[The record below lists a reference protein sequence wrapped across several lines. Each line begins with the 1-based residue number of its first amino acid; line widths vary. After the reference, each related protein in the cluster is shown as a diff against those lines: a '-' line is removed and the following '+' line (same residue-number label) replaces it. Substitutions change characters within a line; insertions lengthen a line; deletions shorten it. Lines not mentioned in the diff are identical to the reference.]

1 MLPANYKHYFMKLF
15 KYMAMIIAAI
25 CMIGTFVSCE
35 EEKEESADNNLF
47 PKYFKTTVDSCA
59 RVGSVLI
66 VDMTI
71 TNKSGKDVQ
80 DLAFSPGED
89 YNIGLS
95 HDDLNNNL
103 ISNDMRFSLNSGEYK
118 YKLDN
123 VSVLAGESI
132 KLRIRVSDFD
142 KTNSA
147 RNVWLYVKATS
158 NTLKMENYSGI
169 ALEKLRIVDN
179 RVLSNGV
186 QTNDRKLSYTFVQ
199 AQRDAN
205 TNDVYLYFKLKNNT
219 GKHLR
224 NVAFRND
231 LGQHFRD
238 DQGNAYYMEF
248 GSNVNYMSEGYTT
261 DIEAGAEVT
270 FIVKARNVAPEANKF
285 SGYFE
290 LVADNYVMEDDML
303 HFFNLGFA
311 QSYN

>member
-1 MLPANYKHYFMKLF
+1 MKLF
-15 KYMAMIIAAI
+15 KYMAMIIAAL

-80 DLAFSPGED
+80 DLALSAD
-89 YNIGLS
+89 TWQNLGLS
-95 HDDLNNNL
+95 RDDLNNDL
-103 ISNDMRFSLNSGEYK
+103 RHSMSFSLNGGEYK
-118 YKLDN
+118 EGLSN
-123 VSVLAGESI
+123 VSVLAGESVKL
-132 KLRIRVSDFD
+132 KLRVARFD
-142 KTNSA
+142 ETNSA
-147 RNVWLYVKATS
+147 RNVWLYVQATS
-158 NTLKMENYSGI
+158 NTLGMERYSGI
-169 ALEKLRIVDN
+169 ALEKLRIADN

-285 SGYFE
+285 SGYFF
-290 LVADNYVMEDDML
+290 LVADNYVVEDDVL

>member
-1 MLPANYKHYFMKLF
+1 
-15 KYMAMIIAAI
+15 MIIAAL

-80 DLAFSPGED
+80 DLALSAD
-89 YNIGLS
+89 TWQNLGLS
-95 HDDLNNNL
+95 RDDLNNDL
-103 ISNDMRFSLNSGEYK
+103 RYSMRFSLNGGEYK
-118 YKLDN
+118 EGLSN
-123 VSVLAGESI
+123 VSVLAGESV
-132 KLRIRVSDFD
+132 KLKIRVNRFD
-142 KTNSA
+142 ETNSA
-147 RNVWLYVKATS
+147 RNVWLYVQATS
-158 NTLKMENYSGI
+158 NTLGMERYSGI
-169 ALEKLRIVDN
+169 ALEKLRIADN

-224 NVAFRND
+224 NVTFRNYYNS
-231 LGQHFRD
+231 QIAD
-238 DQGNAYYMEF
+238 DQGNSY
-248 GSNVNYMSEGYTT
+248 SNILYGTNTNYMSFSYTT
-261 DIEAGAEVT
+261 DIEAGAEIT
-270 FIVKARNVAPEANKF
+270 FIVKASNVAPEASKF
-285 SGYFE
+285 SGNIIVE
-290 LVADNYVMEDDML
+290 ADNYVMEDDVL

>member
-1 MLPANYKHYFMKLF
+1 
-15 KYMAMIIAAI
+15 MIIAAI

-80 DLAFSPGED
+80 DLALSVD
-89 YNIGLS
+89 TWQNLGLS
-95 HDDLNNNL
+95 RDDLNNDL
-103 ISNDMRFSLNSGEYK
+103 RYSMSFSLNGGEYK
-118 YKLDN
+118 EGLSN
-123 VSVLAGESI
+123 VSVLAGESV
-132 KLRIRVSDFD
+132 KLKIRVKRFD
-142 KTNSA
+142 ETNSA
-147 RNVWLYVKATS
+147 RNVWLYVQATS
-158 NTLKMENYSGI
+158 NTLKMERYSGI

-224 NVAFRND
+224 NVEFSNEM
-231 LGQHFRD
+231 GQHFRD

-248 GSNVNYMSEGYTT
+248 GSNVNYMSSGYTT

-285 SGYFE
+285 SGYFI
-290 LVADNYVMEDDML
+290 LVADNYVVEDDVL

>member
-1 MLPANYKHYFMKLF
+1 
-15 KYMAMIIAAI
+15 MIIAAI

-80 DLAFSPGED
+80 DLALSVD
-89 YNIGLS
+89 TWQNLGLS
-95 HDDLNNNL
+95 RDDLNNDL
-103 ISNDMRFSLNSGEYK
+103 RYSMRFSLNGGEYK
-118 YKLDN
+118 EGLSN
-123 VSVLAGESI
+123 VSVLAGESV
-132 KLRIRVSDFD
+132 KLKIRVNRFD
-142 KTNSA
+142 ETNSA
-147 RNVWLYVKATS
+147 RNVWLYVQANS
-158 NTLKMENYSGI
+158 NTLGMERYSGI
-169 ALEKLRIVDN
+169 VLEKLRIADN

-186 QTNDRKLSYTFVQ
+186 QTNDRKLSYTFMQ

-224 NVAFRND
+224 NVEFSNEM
-231 LGQHFRD
+231 GQHFRD

-248 GSNVNYMSEGYTT
+248 GSNVNYMSSGYTT

-285 SGYFE
+285 SGYFH
-290 LVADNYVMEDDML
+290 LTADNYVMEDDAL

-311 QSYN
+311 QGYN

>member
-1 MLPANYKHYFMKLF
+1 
-15 KYMAMIIAAI
+15 MIIAAI

-80 DLAFSPGED
+80 DLALSVD
-89 YNIGLS
+89 TWQNLGLS
-95 HDDLNNNL
+95 RDDLNNDL
-103 ISNDMRFSLNSGEYK
+103 RYSMSFSLNGGEYK
-118 YKLDN
+118 EGLSN
-123 VSVLAGESI
+123 VSVLAGESV
-132 KLRIRVSDFD
+132 KLKIRVKRFD
-142 KTNSA
+142 ETNSA
-147 RNVWLYVKATS
+147 RNVWLYVQATS
-158 NTLKMENYSGI
+158 NTLKMERYSGI
-169 ALEKLRIVDN
+169 ALEKLRIADN

-224 NVAFRND
+224 NVEFSNEM
-231 LGQHFRD
+231 GQHFRD

-248 GSNVNYMSEGYTT
+248 GSNVNYMSSGYTT

-285 SGYFE
+285 SGYFI
-290 LVADNYVMEDDML
+290 LVADNYVVEDDVL

>member
-1 MLPANYKHYFMKLF
+1 MHDRHLL
-15 KYMAMIIAAI
+15 
-25 CMIGTFVSCE
+25 SCE

-80 DLAFSPGED
+80 DLALSVD
-89 YNIGLS
+89 TWQNLGLS
-95 HDDLNNNL
+95 RDDLNNDLRYSMN
-103 ISNDMRFSLNSGEYK
+103 FSLNGGEYK
-118 YKLDN
+118 EGLSN

-224 NVAFRND
+224 NVTFRNYYNS
-231 LGQHFRD
+231 QIAD
-238 DQGNAYYMEF
+238 DQGNSY
-248 GSNVNYMSEGYTT
+248 SNILYGTNTNYMSFSYTT
-261 DIEAGAEVT
+261 DIEAGAEIT
-270 FIVKARNVAPEANKF
+270 FIVKASNVAPEASKF
-285 SGYFE
+285 SGNIIVE
-290 LVADNYVMEDDML
+290 ADNYVMEDDVL

>member
-1 MLPANYKHYFMKLF
+1 
-15 KYMAMIIAAI
+15 MIIAAI

-80 DLAFSPGED
+80 DLALSVD
-89 YNIGLS
+89 TWQNLGLS
-95 HDDLNNNL
+95 RDDLNNDL
-103 ISNDMRFSLNSGEYK
+103 RYSMRFSLNGGEYK
-118 YKLDN
+118 EGLSN
-123 VSVLAGESI
+123 VSVLAGESV
-132 KLRIRVSDFD
+132 KLKIRVNRFD
-142 KTNSA
+142 ETNSA
-147 RNVWLYVKATS
+147 RNVWLYVQANS
-158 NTLKMENYSGI
+158 NTLGMERYSGI
-169 ALEKLRIVDN
+169 VLEKLRIADN

-186 QTNDRKLSYTFVQ
+186 QTNDRKLSYTFMQ

-290 LVADNYVMEDDML
+290 LVADNYVMEDDVL

>member
-1 MLPANYKHYFMKLF
+1 MKLF
-15 KYMAMIIAAI
+15 KYMAMIIAAL

-80 DLAFSPGED
+80 DLALSVD
-89 YNIGLS
+89 TWQNLGLS
-95 HDDLNNNL
+95 RDDLNNDLRYSMN
-103 ISNDMRFSLNSGEYK
+103 FSLNGGEYK
-118 YKLDN
+118 EGLSN
-123 VSVLAGESI
+123 VSVLAGESV
-132 KLRIRVSDFD
+132 KLKIRVKRFD
-142 KTNSA
+142 ETNSA
-147 RNVWLYVKATS
+147 RNVWLYVQATS
-158 NTLKMENYSGI
+158 NTLGMERYSGI
-169 ALEKLRIVDN
+169 ALEKLRIADN

-186 QTNDRKLSYTFVQ
+186 QTNDRKLSYNFVQ

-224 NVAFRND
+224 NVAFRNE

-290 LVADNYVMEDDML
+290 LVADNYVMEDDLL

>member
-1 MLPANYKHYFMKLF
+1 MKLF

-80 DLAFSPGED
+80 DLALRTGED
-89 YNIGLS
+89 WNIGS
-95 HDDLNNNL
+95 SRDDLNNGL
-103 ISNDMRFSLNSGEYK
+103 SQGMRFSLNGGEYK
-118 YKLDN
+118 VNLSN

-132 KLRIRVSDFD
+132 KLRLRVNDFD

-147 RNVWLYVKATS
+147 RNVWIYVQATS
-158 NTLKMENYSGI
+158 NMLKMENYSGI

-224 NVAFRND
+224 NVTFRNYYNS
-231 LGQHFRD
+231 QIAD
-238 DQGNAYYMEF
+238 DQGNSY
-248 GSNVNYMSEGYTT
+248 SNILYGTNTNYMSFSYTT
-261 DIEAGAEVT
+261 DIEAGAEIT
-270 FIVKARNVAPEANKF
+270 FIVKASNVAPEASKF
-285 SGYFE
+285 SGNIIVE
-290 LVADNYVMEDDML
+290 ADNYVMEDDVL

>member
-1 MLPANYKHYFMKLF
+1 
-15 KYMAMIIAAI
+15 MIIAAI

-80 DLAFSPGED
+80 DLALRTGED
-89 YNIGLS
+89 WNIGS
-95 HDDLNNNL
+95 SRDDLNNGL
-103 ISNDMRFSLNSGEYK
+103 SQGMRFSLNGGEYK
-118 YKLDN
+118 VNLSN

-132 KLRIRVSDFD
+132 KLRLRVNDFD

-147 RNVWLYVKATS
+147 RNVWIYVQATS
-158 NTLKMENYSGI
+158 NTLNMETYSGI
-169 ALEKLRIVDN
+169 VLEKLRIVDD

-285 SGYFE
+285 SGYFF
-290 LVADNYVMEDDML
+290 LVADNYVVEDDVL

>member
-1 MLPANYKHYFMKLF
+1 MKLF

-103 ISNDMRFSLNSGEYK
+103 RSVRYSLNGGDYK
-118 YKLDN
+118 VGLDN

-147 RNVWLYVKATS
+147 RNVWIYVQATS

-169 ALEKLRIVDN
+169 ALEKLRIADN

-224 NVAFRND
+224 NVTFRNYYD
-231 LGQHFRD
+231 WQFKD
-238 DQGNAYYMEF
+238 NQGNSYGNILY
-248 GSNVNYMSEGYTT
+248 GTNTNYMSYSYTT
-261 DIEAGAEVT
+261 DIQAGEEVS
-270 FIVKARNVAPEANKF
+270 FIVQARDVAPEASNF
-285 SGYFE
+285 SGNIVVE
-290 LVADNYVMEDDML
+290 ADNYVMEDDVL
-303 HFFNLGFA
+303 HFFNLGFV
-311 QSYN
+311 QNYN

>member
-1 MLPANYKHYFMKLF
+1 M
-15 KYMAMIIAAI
+15 
-25 CMIGTFVSCE
+25 
-35 EEKEESADNNLF
+35 
-47 PKYFKTTVDSCA
+47 
-59 RVGSVLI
+59 
-66 VDMTI
+66 
-71 TNKSGKDVQ
+71 
-80 DLAFSPGED
+80 
-89 YNIGLS
+89 
-95 HDDLNNNL
+95 
-103 ISNDMRFSLNSGEYK
+103 
-118 YKLDN
+118 
-123 VSVLAGESI
+123 
-132 KLRIRVSDFD
+132 
-142 KTNSA
+142 
-147 RNVWLYVKATS
+147 WLYVQATS
-158 NTLKMENYSGI
+158 NTLGMERYSGI
-169 ALEKLRIVDN
+169 ALEKLRIADN

-270 FIVKARNVAPEANKF
+270 FIVKARDVAPEANKF
-285 SGYFE
+285 SGYFF
-290 LVADNYVMEDDML
+290 LVADNYVVEDDVL

>member
-1 MLPANYKHYFMKLF
+1 MLLANYKHYFMKLF

-66 VDMTI
+66 VDMTF

-80 DLAFSPGED
+80 DLALSAD
-89 YNIGLS
+89 TWQNLGLS
-95 HDDLNNNL
+95 RDDLNNDL
-103 ISNDMRFSLNSGEYK
+103 RYSMRFSLNGGEYK
-118 YKLDN
+118 EGLSN
-123 VSVLAGESI
+123 VSVLAGESV
-132 KLRIRVSDFD
+132 KLKIRVNRFD
-142 KTNSA
+142 ETNSA
-147 RNVWLYVKATS
+147 RNVWLYVQANS
-158 NTLKMENYSGI
+158 NTLGMERYSGI
-169 ALEKLRIVDN
+169 ALEKLRIADN

-290 LVADNYVMEDDML
+290 LVADNYVMEDDVL

>member
-1 MLPANYKHYFMKLF
+1 MKLF
-15 KYMAMIIAAI
+15 KYVAMIIAAI

-80 DLAFSPGED
+80 DLALSAD
-89 YNIGLS
+89 TWQNLGLS
-95 HDDLNNNL
+95 RDDLNNDL
-103 ISNDMRFSLNSGEYK
+103 RYSMSFSLNGGEYK
-118 YKLDN
+118 NDLSN
-123 VSVLAGESI
+123 VSVLAGESVKL
-132 KLRIRVSDFD
+132 KLRVGRFD
-142 KTNSA
+142 ETNSA
-147 RNVWLYVKATS
+147 RNVWLYVQATS
-158 NTLKMENYSGI
+158 NTLGMERYSGI
-169 ALEKLRIVDN
+169 ALEKLRIADN

-199 AQRDAN
+199 AQRDASN
-205 TNDVYLYFKLKNNT
+205 NDVYLYFKLKNNT

-224 NVAFRND
+224 NVTFRNYYNS
-231 LGQHFRD
+231 QIAD
-238 DQGNAYYMEF
+238 DQGNSY
-248 GSNVNYMSEGYTT
+248 SNILYGTNTNYMSFSYTT
-261 DIEAGAEVT
+261 DIEAGAEIT
-270 FIVKARNVAPEANKF
+270 FIVKASNVAPEASKF
-285 SGYFE
+285 SGNIIVE
-290 LVADNYVMEDDML
+290 ADNYVMEDDVL

>member
-1 MLPANYKHYFMKLF
+1 
-15 KYMAMIIAAI
+15 MAMIIAAL

-80 DLAFSPGED
+80 DLALSAD
-89 YNIGLS
+89 TWQNLGLS
-95 HDDLNNNL
+95 RDDLNNDL
-103 ISNDMRFSLNSGEYK
+103 RYSMRFSLNGGEYK
-118 YKLDN
+118 EGLSN
-123 VSVLAGESI
+123 VSVLAGESV
-132 KLRIRVSDFD
+132 KLKIRVNRFD
-142 KTNSA
+142 ETNSA
-147 RNVWLYVKATS
+147 RNVWLYVQANS
-158 NTLKMENYSGI
+158 NTLGMERYSGI
-169 ALEKLRIVDN
+169 VLEKLRIADN

-224 NVAFRND
+224 NVTFRNYYNS
-231 LGQHFRD
+231 QIAD
-238 DQGNAYYMEF
+238 DQGNSY
-248 GSNVNYMSEGYTT
+248 SNILYGTNTNYMSFSYTT
-261 DIEAGAEVT
+261 DIEAGAEIT
-270 FIVKARNVAPEANKF
+270 FIVKASNVAPEASKF
-285 SGYFE
+285 SGNIIVE
-290 LVADNYVMEDDML
+290 ADNYVMEDDVL

>member
-1 MLPANYKHYFMKLF
+1 MKLF

-80 DLAFSPGED
+80 DLALRPGED
-89 YNIGLS
+89 YNIGSS
-95 HDDLNNNL
+95 HDDLNNGL
-103 ISNDMRFSLNSGEYK
+103 SQGMRFSLNGGEYK
-118 YKLDN
+118 ANLSN

-132 KLRIRVSDFD
+132 KLRLRVNDFD

-147 RNVWLYVKATS
+147 RNVWIYVQATS
-158 NTLKMENYSGI
+158 NTLNMETYSGI
-169 ALEKLRIVDN
+169 VLEKLRIVDD

-205 TNDVYLYFKLKNNT
+205 TNDVT
-219 GKHLR
+219 CT
-224 NVAFRND
+224 
-231 LGQHFRD
+231 
-238 DQGNAYYMEF
+238 
-248 GSNVNYMSEGYTT
+248 SS
-261 DIEAGAEVT
+261 
-270 FIVKARNVAPEANKF
+270 
-285 SGYFE
+285 
-290 LVADNYVMEDDML
+290 
-303 HFFNLGFA
+303 
-311 QSYN
+311 

>member
-1 MLPANYKHYFMKLF
+1 MKLF
-15 KYMAMIIAAI
+15 KYMAMIIAAL

-238 DQGNAYYMEF
+238 DQGKANYMELV
-248 GSNVNYMSEGYTT
+248 SNVNY
-261 DIEAGAEVT
+261 I
-270 FIVKARNVAPEANKF
+270 
-285 SGYFE
+285 
-290 LVADNYVMEDDML
+290 
-303 HFFNLGFA
+303 
-311 QSYN
+311 

>member
-1 MLPANYKHYFMKLF
+1 MKLF

-80 DLAFSPGED
+80 DLALSVD
-89 YNIGLS
+89 TWQNLGLS
-95 HDDLNNNL
+95 RDDLNNDL
-103 ISNDMRFSLNSGEYK
+103 RYSMSFSLNGGEYK
-118 YKLDN
+118 EGLSN
-123 VSVLAGESI
+123 VSVLAGESV
-132 KLRIRVSDFD
+132 KLKIRVKRFD
-142 KTNSA
+142 ETNSA
-147 RNVWLYVKATS
+147 RNVWLYVQATS
-158 NTLKMENYSGI
+158 NTLKMERYSGI
-169 ALEKLRIVDN
+169 ALEKLRIADN

-224 NVAFRND
+224 NVEFSNEM
-231 LGQHFRD
+231 GQHFRD

-248 GSNVNYMSEGYTT
+248 GSNVNYMSSGYTT

-285 SGYFE
+285 SGYFI
-290 LVADNYVMEDDML
+290 LVADNYVVEDDVL

>member
-1 MLPANYKHYFMKLF
+1 
-15 KYMAMIIAAI
+15 MIIAAL

-103 ISNDMRFSLNSGEYK
+103 ISNDMGFSLNSGEYK

-248 GSNVNYMSEGYTT
+248 GSNVNYMSSDYTT

-285 SGYFE
+285 SGYFI
-290 LVADNYVMEDDML
+290 LVADNYVVEDDVL

>member
-1 MLPANYKHYFMKLF
+1 
-15 KYMAMIIAAI
+15 MIIAAL

-80 DLAFSPGED
+80 DLALRTGED
-89 YNIGLS
+89 YNIGSS
-95 HDDLNNNL
+95 HDDLNNGL
-103 ISNDMRFSLNSGEYK
+103 SYGMRFSLNGGEYK
-118 YKLDN
+118 VNLSN

-132 KLRIRVSDFD
+132 KLRLRVNDFD

-147 RNVWLYVKATS
+147 RNVWIYVQATS
-158 NTLKMENYSGI
+158 NTLNMETYSGI
-169 ALEKLRIVDN
+169 VLEKLRIVDN

-285 SGYFE
+285 SGYFF
-290 LVADNYVMEDDML
+290 LVADNYVVEDDVL

>member
-1 MLPANYKHYFMKLF
+1 
-15 KYMAMIIAAI
+15 MIIAAI

-47 PKYFKTTVDSCA
+47 PRYFKTTVDSCA

-80 DLAFSPGED
+80 DLALRPGED
-89 YNIGLS
+89 YNIGSS
-95 HDDLNNNL
+95 HDDLNNGL
-103 ISNDMRFSLNSGEYK
+103 SQGMRFSLNGGEYK
-118 YKLDN
+118 ANLSN

-132 KLRIRVSDFD
+132 KLRLRVNDFD

-147 RNVWLYVKATS
+147 RNVWIYVQATS
-158 NTLKMENYSGI
+158 NTLNMETYSGI
-169 ALEKLRIVDN
+169 VLEKLRIVDD

-205 TNDVYLYFKLKNNT
+205 TNDVYLYFKLQNNT

-224 NVAFRND
+224 NVTFRNYYD
-231 LGQHFRD
+231 WQFKD
-238 DQGNAYYMEF
+238 NQGNSYGNILY
-248 GSNVNYMSEGYTT
+248 GTNTNYMSFSYTT
-261 DIEAGAEVT
+261 DIQAGEEVS
-270 FIVKARNVAPEANKF
+270 FIVQACDVAPEANKF
-285 SGYFE
+285 SGNIVVE
-290 LVADNYVMEDDML
+290 ADNYVMEDDVL

-311 QSYN
+311 QGYN

>member
-1 MLPANYKHYFMKLF
+1 MKLF

-80 DLAFSPGED
+80 DLALSVD
-89 YNIGLS
+89 TWQNLGLS
-95 HDDLNNNL
+95 RDDLNNDL
-103 ISNDMRFSLNSGEYK
+103 RYSMSFSLNGGEYK
-118 YKLDN
+118 EGLSN
-123 VSVLAGESI
+123 VSVLAGESV
-132 KLRIRVSDFD
+132 KLKIRVKRFD
-142 KTNSA
+142 ETNSA
-147 RNVWLYVKATS
+147 RNVWLYVQATS
-158 NTLKMENYSGI
+158 NTLKMERYSGI

-224 NVAFRND
+224 NVEFSNEM
-231 LGQHFRD
+231 GQHFRD

-248 GSNVNYMSEGYTT
+248 GSNVNYMSSGYTT

-285 SGYFE
+285 SGYFI
-290 LVADNYVMEDDML
+290 LVADNYVMEDDLL
-303 HFFNLGFA
+303 HFFNLGFV

>member
-1 MLPANYKHYFMKLF
+1 
-15 KYMAMIIAAI
+15 MIIAAI

>member
-1 MLPANYKHYFMKLF
+1 
-15 KYMAMIIAAI
+15 MIIAAI

-80 DLAFSPGED
+80 DLALSVD
-89 YNIGLS
+89 TWQNLGLS
-95 HDDLNNNL
+95 RDDLNNDL
-103 ISNDMRFSLNSGEYK
+103 RYSMSFSLNGGEYK
-118 YKLDN
+118 NDLSN
-123 VSVLAGESI
+123 VSVLAGESVKL
-132 KLRIRVSDFD
+132 KLRVARFD
-142 KTNSA
+142 ETNSA
-147 RNVWLYVKATS
+147 RNVWLYVQASS
-158 NTLKMENYSGI
+158 NTLGMERYSGI
-169 ALEKLRIVDN
+169 VLEKLRIADN

-224 NVAFRND
+224 NVEFSNEM
-231 LGQHFRD
+231 GQHFRD

-248 GSNVNYMSEGYTT
+248 GSNVNYMSSGYTT

-285 SGYFE
+285 SGYFT
-290 LVADNYVMEDDML
+290 LVADNYVMEDDVL
-303 HFFNLGFA
+303 HFFNLGFV
-311 QSYN
+311 QGYN

>member
-1 MLPANYKHYFMKLF
+1 
-15 KYMAMIIAAI
+15 MIIAAI

-80 DLAFSPGED
+80 DLALGAD
-89 YNIGLS
+89 MYQIIGLS
-95 HDDLNNNL
+95 HDDLD
-103 ISNDMRFSLNSGEYK
+103 NDLRYGMSFSLNGGEYK
-118 YKLDN
+118 EGLSN
-123 VSVLAGESI
+123 VSVLAGESV
-132 KLRIRVSDFD
+132 KLKIRVKRFD
-142 KTNSA
+142 ETNSA
-147 RNVWLYVKATS
+147 RNVWLYVQTSS
-158 NTLKMENYSGI
+158 NTLKMDRYSGI
-169 ALEKLRIVDN
+169 VLEKLRIADN

-224 NVAFRND
+224 NVTFRNYYD
-231 LGQHFRD
+231 WQFKD
-238 DQGNAYYMEF
+238 NQGNSYGNILY
-248 GSNVNYMSEGYTT
+248 GTNTNYMSFSYTT
-261 DIEAGAEVT
+261 DIQAGEEVS
-270 FIVKARNVAPEANKF
+270 FIVKACDVAPEASKF
-285 SGYFE
+285 SGNIVV
-290 LVADNYVMEDDML
+290 VADNYVMEDDVL
-303 HFFNLGFA
+303 HFFNLGFV
-311 QSYN
+311 QGYN

>member
-1 MLPANYKHYFMKLF
+1 
-15 KYMAMIIAAI
+15 MIIAAI

-290 LVADNYVMEDDML
+290 LVADNYVMEDDVL

>member
-1 MLPANYKHYFMKLF
+1 
-15 KYMAMIIAAI
+15 MIIAAL

-248 GSNVNYMSEGYTT
+248 GSNVNYMSSDYTT

-285 SGYFE
+285 SGYFI
-290 LVADNYVMEDDML
+290 LVADNYVVEDDVL

>member
-1 MLPANYKHYFMKLF
+1 
-15 KYMAMIIAAI
+15 MIIAAI

-80 DLAFSPGED
+80 DLALRTGED
-89 YNIGLS
+89 WNIGS
-95 HDDLNNNL
+95 SRDDLNNGL
-103 ISNDMRFSLNSGEYK
+103 SQGMRFSLNGGEYK
-118 YKLDN
+118 VNLSN

-132 KLRIRVSDFD
+132 KLRLRVNDFD

-147 RNVWLYVKATS
+147 RNVWIYVQATS
-158 NTLKMENYSGI
+158 NTLNMETYSGI
-169 ALEKLRIVDN
+169 VLEKLRIVDD

-231 LGQHFRD
+231 LGWHFRD
-238 DQGNAYYMEF
+238 DQGNAYGMEF

-285 SGYFE
+285 SGYFH
-290 LVADNYVMEDDML
+290 LTADNYVMEDDAL

-311 QSYN
+311 QGYN

>member
-1 MLPANYKHYFMKLF
+1 
-15 KYMAMIIAAI
+15 MIIAAI

-103 ISNDMRFSLNSGEYK
+103 ISNDMGFSLNSGEYK

-224 NVAFRND
+224 NVAFRNE

-248 GSNVNYMSEGYTT
+248 GANTNYMSEGYTT

-285 SGYFE
+285 SGYFI

>member
-1 MLPANYKHYFMKLF
+1 MKLF
-15 KYMAMIIAAI
+15 KYMAMIIAAL
-25 CMIGTFVSCE
+25 CMIGTFISCE

-80 DLAFSPGED
+80 DLALSAD
-89 YNIGLS
+89 TWQNLGLS
-95 HDDLNNNL
+95 RDDLNNDL
-103 ISNDMRFSLNSGEYK
+103 RHSMSFSLNGGEYK
-118 YKLDN
+118 NDLSN
-123 VSVLAGESI
+123 VSVLAGESVKL
-132 KLRIRVSDFD
+132 KLRVGRFD
-142 KTNSA
+142 ETNSA
-147 RNVWLYVKATS
+147 RNVWLYVQATS

-224 NVAFRND
+224 NVTFRNYYNS
-231 LGQHFRD
+231 QIAD
-238 DQGNAYYMEF
+238 DQGNSY
-248 GSNVNYMSEGYTT
+248 SNILYGTNTNYMSFSYTT
-261 DIEAGAEVT
+261 DIEAGAEIT
-270 FIVKARNVAPEANKF
+270 FIVKASNVAPEASKF
-285 SGYFE
+285 SGNIIVE
-290 LVADNYVMEDDML
+290 ADNYVMEDDVL

>member
-1 MLPANYKHYFMKLF
+1 
-15 KYMAMIIAAI
+15 MIIAAL

-80 DLAFSPGED
+80 DLALSAD
-89 YNIGLS
+89 TWQNLGLS
-95 HDDLNNNL
+95 RDDLNNDL
-103 ISNDMRFSLNSGEYK
+103 RHSMSFSLNGGEYK
-118 YKLDN
+118 EGLSN
-123 VSVLAGESI
+123 VSVLAGESVKL
-132 KLRIRVSDFD
+132 KLRVARFD
-142 KTNSA
+142 ETNSA
-147 RNVWLYVKATS
+147 RNVWLYVQATS

-224 NVAFRND
+224 NVTFRNYYNS
-231 LGQHFRD
+231 QIAD
-238 DQGNAYYMEF
+238 DQGNSY
-248 GSNVNYMSEGYTT
+248 SNILYGTNTNYMSFSYTT
-261 DIEAGAEVT
+261 DIEAGAEIT
-270 FIVKARNVAPEANKF
+270 FIVKASNVAPEASKF
-285 SGYFE
+285 SGNIIVE
-290 LVADNYVMEDDML
+290 ADNYVMEDDVL